1 MTATSMNSQER
12 RAGISLAAL
21 YALRMFG
28 LFAIL
33 PVMANQGGNYPGAT
47 PSLVGLAIGIYG
59 ATQALLQLPFGVLS
73 DKIGRK
79 PVIIVGLLI
88 FALGSIVAG
97 LSESMTG
104 LIVGRA
110 LQGAGAIS
118 ASVLALAADLTRV
131 EQRSKVMAIIGIS
144 IGASFVLGIVFGPL
158 FTAWLGFSGLF
169 YLIAGLSVLAIL
181 LVISVVPNPQQ
192 SVFHSDTSFNR
203 AMFGQI
209 IRNGSIWQ
217 LVFSVLVLHMVMTGF
232 FLLVPPLL
240 VSELAIAETAQ
251 WQLLV
256 PSVVIGFILMAKFLR
271 VSDGRK
277 IQRYLLASV
286 AGLLIAVALIFP
298 GLRLG
303 MIATVIIMTLFFAA
317 FNYTEATLPS
327 LVSRLAPPAGRG
339 TAMALFAMGQFF
351 GAFLGGSLTGWV
363 QQHVGIMAAFAML
376 CGLIALWGVVLWSM
390 HIETDEHTE
399 MLSLP
404 IAWASRREQLQAQLS
419 ALAGVSAVAIPET
432 EQVIYL
438 RTDKTKLNRQ
448 ALLQLLD
455 KTETDV
461 GMPETAQ

>member
-1 MTATSMNSQER
+1 MTATSMNPQER
-12 RAGISLAAL
+12 RAAMSLAAL

-28 LFAIL
+28 LFSIL
-33 PVMANQGGNYPGAT
+33 PVMANQGANYPGAT
-47 PSLVGLAIGIYG
+47 PSLIGLAIGIYG

-79 PVIIVGLLI
+79 PVIVAGLLI
-88 FALGSIVAG
+88 FAAGSLVAG

-104 LIVGRA
+104 LIIGRA

-144 IGASFVLGIVFGPL
+144 IGASFVLGIIFGPL

-169 YLIAGLSVLAIL
+169 YLIAGLSLLAIG
-181 LVISVVPNPQQ
+181 LVIAVVPTPQR
-192 SVFHSDTSFNR
+192 SVFHSDTGFNR
-203 AMFGQI
+203 TMLGNI
-209 IRNGSIWQ
+209 IRNSAIWK

-240 VSELAIAETAQ
+240 VSKLAIAETKH

-256 PSVVIGFILMAKFLR
+256 PSVVLGFFLMARFLR
-271 VSDGRK
+271 VADGQK

-286 AGLLIAVALIFP
+286 IGLLLAVALIMP
-298 GLRLG
+298 SLQLG
-303 MIATVIIMTLFFAA
+303 VIVTVVIMTLFFAA

-327 LVSRLAPPAGRG
+327 LVSRLSPPAGRG
-339 TAMALFAMGQFF
+339 TAMALFAIGQFS
-351 GAFLGGSLTGWV
+351 GAFLGGSVTGWV
-363 QQHVGIMAAFAML
+363 QQHVGLMAAFGVL
-376 CGLIALWGVVLWSM
+376 CALIILWGVVVSSM
-390 HIETDEHTE
+390 RIQAIEQTE
-399 MLSLP
+399 MFTLP
-404 IAWASRREQLQAQLS
+404 TDWQSNRSVLRDQLLQLI
-419 ALAGVSAVAIPET
+419 GVSEAVIPET

-438 RTDKTKLNRQ
+438 RVDKTKLDRQ

-455 KTETDV
+455 KN
-461 GMPETAQ
+461 